1 MAADGLLKGKEEDD
15 MTLWHRPT
23 KTDEANQT
31 LDIKLAF
38 VKALWCDELTTSC
51 RGTRAYRAVKEVDVV
66 ESCSCPVE
74 LYPLG

>member
-15 MTLWHRPT
+15 MTLWHRLT
-23 KTDEANQT
+23 KTDEAIQT

-38 VKALWCDELTTSC
+38 VEALWCDELTTSC
-51 RGTRAYRAVKEVDVV
+51 RGTRAVKEVDVV

-74 LYPLG
+74 LYPVG